1 MATEPQETER
11 DTSPFVGAISTFFAR
26 LRRLIG
32 NLIKFAQ
39 RDQLEELGD
48 QTRRLGSATV
58 ESVAFV
64 SGELRSVE
72 ERLSRIEEE
81 LASLRRLLEEREQ
94 DEPGEADAR
103 PDRIASG
110 PTAAG

>member
-1 MATEPQETER
+1 MATEPQKSER
-11 DTSPFVGAISTFFAR
+11 DASPRLRPISTFFAR

-58 ESVAFV
+58 ESVTFV

-72 ERLSRIEEE
+72 ERLSKIEEE

>member
-1 MATEPQETER
+1 MESER
-11 DTSPFVGAISTFFAR
+11 QDRNTPTLVRIVSTFFSK

-39 RDQLEELGD
+39 RNQLEELGD

-58 ESVAFV
+58 ESVTFV
-64 SGELRSVE
+64 SGELRAME

-81 LASLRRLLEEREQ
+81 LAALRRLLEERQ
-94 DEPGEADAR
+94 GDEPEESESR
-103 PDRIASG
+103 PDRVASG
-110 PTAAG
+110 PPTG